1 MYKSALWSEKQKTT
15 CVEMAKQGY
24 TSREISAA
32 IGRTKGSIIGYLHRL
47 GIRMSDY
54 NPKGRPKI
62 PAPYKPRVKKAVHQ
76 EKPKEIKQVGD
87 ISFWSVK
94 TFECRYITHKT
105 DNIWE
110 TRCCGQPTLYGS
122 WCDKHRKIVFRPKEK
137 AA

>member
-1 MYKSALWSEKQKTT
+1 MYKSVLWTDKQKTT

-54 NPKGRPKI
+54 NPKGRPKVVK
-62 PAPYKPRVKKAVHQ
+62 PRKPRVVPAVYQ
-76 EKPKEIKQVGD
+76 KKPKEIKYMGEV
-87 ISFWSVK
+87 SFWNVK
-94 TFECRYITHKT
+94 TFECRYITHKN

-110 TRCCGQPTLYGS
+110 TRCCGKQTLHGS
-122 WCDKHRKIVFRPKEK
+122 WCEEHRKIVFRPKEK